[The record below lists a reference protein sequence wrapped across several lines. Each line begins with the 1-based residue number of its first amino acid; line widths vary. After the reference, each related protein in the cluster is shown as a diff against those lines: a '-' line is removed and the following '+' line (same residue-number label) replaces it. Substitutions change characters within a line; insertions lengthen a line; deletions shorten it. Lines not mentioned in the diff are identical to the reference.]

1 MKEKLVSSGVLLGIG
16 LNILLLTCLYLLEHR
31 VGLLESQHDKTTC
44 HTHE

>member
-1 MKEKLVSSGVLLGIG
+1 MKQKLINNGVLLGIG
-16 LNILLLTCLYLLEHR
+16 LNIILLVCLYFLEYR